1 MDNDRDPVL
10 VRIGGVVAT
19 NTVDGYF
26 PEDVNLNGQ
35 VKYTGTGNDLY
46 PILQTIGGGA
56 ATNVRYEQVP

>member
-35 VKYTGTGNDLY
+35 VKYTGTGNDRD
-46 PILQTIGGGA
+46 PILQTIGGVA